1 MSNALHS
8 KSVASATSKACYDLI
23 DSRRNRDD
31 RRSSADTRKRYHKA
45 MRRAVRRFII
55 ESTPKRN

>member
-1 MSNALHS
+1 MSNALRS
-8 KSVASATSKACYDLI
+8 KQVATALSKAKYELY
-23 DSRRNRDD
+23 RHGEDD
-31 RRSSADTRKRYHKA
+31 RSSTADTRKRFHKA